1 MQDSILM
8 TIRKLVCGNPYA
20 DHFDTDLL
28 VHINACFSI
37 LNQLG
42 VGPENGF
49 VVTDETQSWSSYI
62 ADNYI
67 LNMVKTYV
75 TLKVKKIFDPPLT
88 SSVLEAMDKDG
99 VQLVRRHT
107 GGGAVYHAAGSF
119 PADSKI
125 GDGVG
130 IYAVHPYQKWRVHDG
145 GRPALL

>member
-8 TIRKLVCGNPYA
+8 TIRKLVCGDPYA

-49 VVTDETQSWSSYI
+49 VVTDEAQSWSSYI
-62 ADNYI
+62 ADNHI

-75 TLKVKKIFDPPLT
+75 TLKVRVIFDPPLT
-88 SSVLEAMDKDG
+88 SSVLEAMNKEIS
-99 VQLVRRHT
+99 QLEWRLNV
-107 GGGAVYHAAGSF
+107 AVD
-119 PADSKI
+119 PAT
-125 GDGVG
+125 
-130 IYAVHPYQKWRVHDG
+130 
-145 GRPALL
+145 

>member
-28 VHINACFSI
+28 VHINTCFSI

-88 SSVLEAMDKDG
+88 SSVLEAMDKEIS
-99 VQLVRRHT
+99 QLEWRLNVAVDPSKPTSTSKTTARRRSCKT
-107 GGGAVYHAAGSF
+107 N
-119 PADSKI
+119 
-125 GDGVG
+125 
-130 IYAVHPYQKWRVHDG
+130 
-145 GRPALL
+145 

>member
-8 TIRKLVCGNPYA
+8 TIRKLVCGDPYA

-49 VVTDETQSWSSYI
+49 IVTDQTQSWSSYI

-67 LNMVKTYV
+67 LNMVKTYI
-75 TLKVKKIFDPPLT
+75 TLKVRLIFDPPLT
-88 SSVLEAMDKDG
+88 SSVLEAMNKEIS
-99 VQLVRRHT
+99 QLEWRLNV
-107 GGGAVYHAAGSF
+107 AVD
-119 PADSKI
+119 PAT
-125 GDGVG
+125 
-130 IYAVHPYQKWRVHDG
+130 
-145 GRPALL
+145 

>member
-8 TIRKLVCGNPYA
+8 TIRKLVCGDPYA

-42 VGPENGF
+42 VGPESGF
-49 VVTDETQSWSSYI
+49 VVTDETQSWSSYV
-62 ADNYI
+62 ADNRI

-88 SSVLEAMDKDG
+88 SSVLEAMDKEIS
-99 VQLVRRHT
+99 QLEWRLNVAVDSVKPTNVSKTTARRRSHKT
-107 GGGAVYHAAGSF
+107 N
-119 PADSKI
+119 
-125 GDGVG
+125 
-130 IYAVHPYQKWRVHDG
+130 
-145 GRPALL
+145 

>member
-88 SSVLEAMDKDG
+88 SSVLEAMDKEIS
-99 VQLVRRHT
+99 QLEWRLNVAVDPVKPTSTSKTTARRRSH
-107 GGGAVYHAAGSF
+107 
-119 PADSKI
+119 K
-125 GDGVG
+125 
-130 IYAVHPYQKWRVHDG
+130 KN
-145 GRPALL
+145 

>member
-8 TIRKLVCGNPYA
+8 TMRKLVCGNPYA

-88 SSVLEAMDKDG
+88 SSVLEAMDKEIS
-99 VQLVRRHT
+99 QLEWRLNVAVDPSKPTSTSKTTARRRSRKT
-107 GGGAVYHAAGSF
+107 N
-119 PADSKI
+119 
-125 GDGVG
+125 
-130 IYAVHPYQKWRVHDG
+130 
-145 GRPALL
+145 

>member
-88 SSVLEAMDKDG
+88 SSVLEAMDKEIS
-99 VQLVRRHT
+99 QLEWRLNVAVDPVKSTSTSKTTARRRSRKT
-107 GGGAVYHAAGSF
+107 N
-119 PADSKI
+119 
-125 GDGVG
+125 
-130 IYAVHPYQKWRVHDG
+130 
-145 GRPALL
+145 

>member
-8 TIRKLVCGNPYA
+8 TIRKLVCGDPYA

-75 TLKVKKIFDPPLT
+75 TLKVKKVFDPPLT
-88 SSVLEAMDKDG
+88 SSVLEAMDKEIS
-99 VQLVRRHT
+99 QLEWRLNVAVDPVRST
-107 GGGAVYHAAGSF
+107 ST
-119 PADSKI
+119 SKTT
-125 GDGVG
+125 
-130 IYAVHPYQKWRVHDG
+130 ARRRSRKTN
-145 GRPALL
+145 

>member
-1 MQDSILM
+1 MHDSILM

-49 VVTDETQSWSSYI
+49 VVTDETQSWSSYS
-62 ADNYI
+62 DNDRV

-88 SSVLEAMDKDG
+88 SSVLEAMDKEIS
-99 VQLVRRHT
+99 QLEWRLNV
-107 GGGAVYHAAGSF
+107 AVD
-119 PADSKI
+119 PAT
-125 GDGVG
+125 
-130 IYAVHPYQKWRVHDG
+130 
-145 GRPALL
+145 

>member
-49 VVTDETQSWSSYI
+49 VVTDETQSWSSYS
-62 ADNYI
+62 DNDRI

-88 SSVLEAMDKDG
+88 SSVLEAMDKEIKELEWRLN
-99 VQLVRRHT
+99 V
-107 GGGAVYHAAGSF
+107 AVD
-119 PADSKI
+119 PAT
-125 GDGVG
+125 
-130 IYAVHPYQKWRVHDG
+130 
-145 GRPALL
+145 

>member
-8 TIRKLVCGNPYA
+8 TIRKLVCGDPYA

-49 VVTDETQSWSSYI
+49 VVTDETQSWSSYS
-62 ADNYI
+62 DNDRI
-67 LNMVKTYV
+67 LNMAKTYV

-88 SSVLEAMDKDG
+88 SSVLEAMDKEIKELEWRLN
-99 VQLVRRHT
+99 V
-107 GGGAVYHAAGSF
+107 AVD
-119 PADSKI
+119 P
-125 GDGVG
+125 VT
-130 IYAVHPYQKWRVHDG
+130 
-145 GRPALL
+145 

>member
-1 MQDSILM
+1 MQDIMQDSILM

-28 VHINACFSI
+28 VHINTCFSI

-88 SSVLEAMDKDG
+88 SSVLEAMDKEIS
-99 VQLVRRHT
+99 QLEWRLNVAVDPIKPTSTSKTTARRRSH
-107 GGGAVYHAAGSF
+107 
-119 PADSKI
+119 K
-125 GDGVG
+125 
-130 IYAVHPYQKWRVHDG
+130 KN
-145 GRPALL
+145 

>member
-8 TIRKLVCGNPYA
+8 TIRKLVCGDPYA

-42 VGPENGF
+42 VGPESGF
-49 VVTDETQSWSSYI
+49 VVTDETQSWSSYV
-62 ADNYI
+62 ADNRT

-88 SSVLEAMDKDG
+88 SSVLEAMDKEIS
-99 VQLVRRHT
+99 QLEWRLNVAVDPVKPTSASKTTTRRRSHKT
-107 GGGAVYHAAGSF
+107 N
-119 PADSKI
+119 
-125 GDGVG
+125 
-130 IYAVHPYQKWRVHDG
+130 
-145 GRPALL
+145 

>member
-8 TIRKLVCGNPYA
+8 TIRKLVCGDPYA

-42 VGPENGF
+42 VGPESGF
-49 VVTDETQSWSSYI
+49 VVTDETQSWSSYV
-62 ADNYI
+62 ADNRT

-88 SSVLEAMDKDG
+88 SSVLEAMDKEIS
-99 VQLVRRHT
+99 QLEWRLNVAVDPVKPTSVSKTTARRRSHKT
-107 GGGAVYHAAGSF
+107 N
-119 PADSKI
+119 
-125 GDGVG
+125 
-130 IYAVHPYQKWRVHDG
+130 
-145 GRPALL
+145 

>member
-8 TIRKLVCGNPYA
+8 TIRKLVCGDPYA

-49 VVTDETQSWSSYI
+49 VVTDETQSWSSYS
-62 ADNYI
+62 DNDRI
-67 LNMVKTYV
+67 LNMVKTYI

-88 SSVLEAMDKDG
+88 SSVLEAMNKEISELEWRLN
-99 VQLVRRHT
+99 V
-107 GGGAVYHAAGSF
+107 AVD
-119 PADSKI
+119 PAT
-125 GDGVG
+125 
-130 IYAVHPYQKWRVHDG
+130 
-145 GRPALL
+145 

>member
-8 TIRKLVCGNPYA
+8 TIRKLVCGDPYA

-88 SSVLEAMDKDG
+88 SSVLEAMDKEIS
-99 VQLVRRHT
+99 QLEWRLNVAVDPIKSTSTSKTTSRRRSNKTH
-107 GGGAVYHAAGSF
+107 
-119 PADSKI
+119 
-125 GDGVG
+125 
-130 IYAVHPYQKWRVHDG
+130 
-145 GRPALL
+145 

>member
-8 TIRKLVCGNPYA
+8 TMRKLVCGNPYA

-88 SSVLEAMDKDG
+88 SSVLEAMDKEIS
-99 VQLVRRHT
+99 QLEWRLNVAVDPIKPASTSKTTARRRSRKT
-107 GGGAVYHAAGSF
+107 N
-119 PADSKI
+119 
-125 GDGVG
+125 
-130 IYAVHPYQKWRVHDG
+130 
-145 GRPALL
+145 

>member
-42 VGPENGF
+42 VGPEKGF
-49 VVTDETQSWSSYI
+49 VVTDETQNWGDYTTDSKV
-62 ADNYI
+62 

-88 SSVLEAMDKDG
+88 SSVLEAMDKEIS
-99 VQLVRRHT
+99 QLEWRLNVAVDPIKPTSTSKTTARRRSNKT
-107 GGGAVYHAAGSF
+107 N
-119 PADSKI
+119 
-125 GDGVG
+125 
-130 IYAVHPYQKWRVHDG
+130 
-145 GRPALL
+145 

>member
-8 TIRKLVCGNPYA
+8 TIRKLVCGDPYA

-49 VVTDETQSWSSYI
+49 VVTDETQSWSSYS
-62 ADNYI
+62 DNDRI

-75 TLKVKKIFDPPLT
+75 TMKVKKIFDPPLT
-88 SSVLEAMDKDG
+88 SSVLEAMDKEIKELEWRLN
-99 VQLVRRHT
+99 V
-107 GGGAVYHAAGSF
+107 AVD
-119 PADSKI
+119 PAT
-125 GDGVG
+125 
-130 IYAVHPYQKWRVHDG
+130 
-145 GRPALL
+145 

>member
-28 VHINACFSI
+28 VHINACFSV

-62 ADNYI
+62 ADSYI

-88 SSVLEAMDKDG
+88 SSVLEAMDKEIS
-99 VQLVRRHT
+99 QLEWRLNVAVDPSKPTSTSKTTARRRSRKT
-107 GGGAVYHAAGSF
+107 N
-119 PADSKI
+119 
-125 GDGVG
+125 
-130 IYAVHPYQKWRVHDG
+130 
-145 GRPALL
+145 

>member
-8 TIRKLVCGNPYA
+8 TIRKLVCGDPYA

-28 VHINACFSI
+28 VHINACFSV

-88 SSVLEAMDKDG
+88 SSVLEAMDKEIS
-99 VQLVRRHT
+99 QLEWRLNVAVDPVKPTSTSKTTARRRSRKT
-107 GGGAVYHAAGSF
+107 N
-119 PADSKI
+119 
-125 GDGVG
+125 
-130 IYAVHPYQKWRVHDG
+130 
-145 GRPALL
+145 

>member
-8 TIRKLVCGNPYA
+8 TIRKLVCGKPYA

-88 SSVLEAMDKDG
+88 SSVLEAMDKEIS
-99 VQLVRRHT
+99 QLEWRLNVAVDPVKPTSTSKTTARRRSRKT
-107 GGGAVYHAAGSF
+107 N
-119 PADSKI
+119 
-125 GDGVG
+125 
-130 IYAVHPYQKWRVHDG
+130 
-145 GRPALL
+145 

>member
-1 MQDSILM
+1 MQDIMQDIMQDSILM

-88 SSVLEAMDKDG
+88 SSVLEAMDKEIS
-99 VQLVRRHT
+99 QLEWRLNVAVDPIKPASTSKTTARRRSRKT
-107 GGGAVYHAAGSF
+107 N
-119 PADSKI
+119 
-125 GDGVG
+125 
-130 IYAVHPYQKWRVHDG
+130 
-145 GRPALL
+145 

>member
-8 TIRKLVCGNPYA
+8 TIRKLVCGDPYA

-62 ADNYI
+62 ADNYS

-88 SSVLEAMDKDG
+88 SSVLEAMDKEIS
-99 VQLVRRHT
+99 QLEWRLNVAVDPSKPTSTSKTTARRRSRKT
-107 GGGAVYHAAGSF
+107 N
-119 PADSKI
+119 
-125 GDGVG
+125 
-130 IYAVHPYQKWRVHDG
+130 
-145 GRPALL
+145 

>member
-49 VVTDETQSWSSYI
+49 VVTDETQRWSSYS
-62 ADNYI
+62 DNDRI

-88 SSVLEAMDKDG
+88 SSVLEAMDKEIKELEWRLN
-99 VQLVRRHT
+99 V
-107 GGGAVYHAAGSF
+107 AVD
-119 PADSKI
+119 PAT
-125 GDGVG
+125 
-130 IYAVHPYQKWRVHDG
+130 
-145 GRPALL
+145 

>member
-8 TIRKLVCGNPYA
+8 TIRKSVCGDPYA

-49 VVTDETQSWSSYI
+49 VVTDETQSWSSYS
-62 ADNYI
+62 DNDRI

-88 SSVLEAMDKDG
+88 SSVLEAMDKEIKELEWRLN
-99 VQLVRRHT
+99 V
-107 GGGAVYHAAGSF
+107 AVD
-119 PADSKI
+119 PAT
-125 GDGVG
+125 
-130 IYAVHPYQKWRVHDG
+130 
-145 GRPALL
+145 

>member
-8 TIRKLVCGNPYA
+8 TIRKLVCGDPYA

-42 VGPENGF
+42 VGPESGF
-49 VVTDETQSWSSYI
+49 VVTDETQSWSSYV
-62 ADNYI
+62 ADNRT

-88 SSVLEAMDKDG
+88 SSVLEAMDKEIS
-99 VQLVRRHT
+99 QLEWRLNVAVDPVKPTNVSKPTARRRSYKT
-107 GGGAVYHAAGSF
+107 N
-119 PADSKI
+119 
-125 GDGVG
+125 
-130 IYAVHPYQKWRVHDG
+130 
-145 GRPALL
+145 

>member
-8 TIRKLVCGNPYA
+8 TIRKLVCGDPYA

-49 VVTDETQSWSSYI
+49 VVTDETQSWSSYSD
-62 ADNYI
+62 DNHI

-75 TLKVKKIFDPPLT
+75 TLKVRVIFDPPLT
-88 SSVLEAMDKDG
+88 SSVLEAMNKEIS
-99 VQLVRRHT
+99 QLEWRLNVAVDPVKPTSTSKTTARRRSH
-107 GGGAVYHAAGSF
+107 
-119 PADSKI
+119 KKN
-125 GDGVG
+125 
-130 IYAVHPYQKWRVHDG
+130 QER
-145 GRPALL
+145 